1 MAIKVG
7 TKARTMRKI
16 TMMVLVTLKKGNVKK
31 LRFGRE
37 KDKFENQLALIKNR
51 ESYVCDRSK
60 GNLDVTRWTS
70 DWQEAS
76 ALLYTQLRPMWRPLI
91 GHTVLS

>member
-37 KDKFENQLALIKNR
+37 KDKFENQLALIKI
-51 ESYVCDRSK
+51 VK
-60 GNLDVTRWTS
+60 VMLVI
-70 DWQEAS
+70 EAR
-76 ALLYTQLRPMWRPLI
+76 AT
-91 GHTVLS
+91 